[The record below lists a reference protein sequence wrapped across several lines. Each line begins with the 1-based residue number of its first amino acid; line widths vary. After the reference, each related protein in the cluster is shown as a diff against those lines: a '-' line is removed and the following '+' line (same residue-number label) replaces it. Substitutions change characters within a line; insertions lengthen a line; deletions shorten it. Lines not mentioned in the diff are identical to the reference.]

1 MDYAMPIAWDQDSRG
16 FWTKRKKSALGL
28 VLVLSIVAGIAV
40 AFKLFDQT
48 IPNNVVRDAASF
60 SFEVW
65 KKDDLAGDPAFLNT
79 AGCANCAPVYGPT
92 PVFVSSK
99 QVSPSPSPTPA
110 AAPEPINTYPG
121 DVRSVTVKLYNTNL
135 PERDASFIVYAT
147 AVKVLNAQGQD
158 VTATPQGAQFRNF
171 WSLKVDKERVAGAQG
186 NELNADDHGVQSGDR
201 DNPDTYERP
210 EGVSY
215 QQACANQ
222 LSAFSAAAPCK
233 LGVIGGKGAKDAA
246 GAPRDVR
253 YYVFN
258 LEEVDTGADQSAF
271 KGWTVQFS
279 LVFSARLPAEPE

>member
-79 AGCANCAPVYGPT
+79 AGCANCSPVYGPT
-92 PVFVSSK
+92 PVFVSYK

-110 AAPEPINTYPG
+110 AALEPINTYPG
-121 DVRSVTVKLYNTNL
+121 DVRSVTVKLYNTNV
-135 PERDASFIVYAT
+135 PERDASFVVYAT
-147 AVKVLNAQGQD
+147 AVKVLDAQGQD
-158 VTATPQGAQFRNF
+158 VTATPPGTQFRNF

-186 NELNADDHGVQSGDR
+186 L
-201 DNPDTYERP
+201 P
-210 EGVSY
+210 Y
-215 QQACANQ
+215 QQACAGQ
-222 LSAFSAAAPCK
+222 LGAFSAVAPCK

-253 YYVFN
+253 NYVFN
-258 LEEVDTGADQSAF
+258 LEEVDTGTDQSAF
-271 KGWTVQFS
+271 KGWTIQFS